1 MAGASSDAGA
11 DTMDE
16 DAEAAAERLM
26 LSVQRG
32 FELAKAKGVPAATRL
47 MKELRQVCAAGG
59 GMEISLVNDSLQVWQ
74 VELFDWA
81 FDESS
86 SLHKDL
92 QDLSEACVPQ
102 LSNLVAAP

>member
-1 MAGASSDAGA
+1 
-11 DTMDE
+11 
-16 DAEAAAERLM
+16 
-26 LSVQRG
+26 
-32 FELAKAKGVPAATRL
+32 

-92 QDLSEACVPQ
+92 QDLSEA
-102 LSNLVAAP
+102 